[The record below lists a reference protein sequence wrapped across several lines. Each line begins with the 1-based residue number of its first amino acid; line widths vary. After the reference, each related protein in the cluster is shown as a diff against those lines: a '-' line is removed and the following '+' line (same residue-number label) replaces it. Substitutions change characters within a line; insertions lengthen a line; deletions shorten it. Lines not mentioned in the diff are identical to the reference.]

1 MKKLKIGR
9 IFVILIL
16 LSLFILISAIS
27 YVDAV
32 SNNIADSVFRLH
44 VIANSDSKE
53 DQELKL
59 KVRDELLL
67 YMNIISKDSTS
78 KQEAMR
84 KNKKSCSIS
93 EFCRNNNFR
102 TLEFYRMLSRHPE
115 LARKMKANSAGERVL
130 DEEAMMTAR
139 AILRKEKIE
148 DRRNRYA
155 ADAANEIN
163 TLAVQ
168 IEELRK
174 EVRRLKCENQR
185 LKKVIVSLRTTIRKQ
200 NEV

>member
-1 MKKLKIGR
+1 
-9 IFVILIL
+9 
-16 LSLFILISAIS
+16 
-27 YVDAV
+27 
-32 SNNIADSVFRLH
+32 
-44 VIANSDSKE
+44 
-53 DQELKL
+53 
-59 KVRDELLL
+59 
-67 YMNIISKDSTS
+67 
-78 KQEAMR
+78 MR
-84 KNKKSCSIS
+84 KNKKSCSIP

-102 TLEFYRMLSRHPE
+102 TLEFYKMLSRHPE

-148 DRRNRYA
+148 DRRKRSA

-174 EVRRLKCENQR
+174 HWLNHVFDLTHILLAYFPPSGTKTPWHTTVCLRRFYTVWRKIWLRIMYARLNQCF
-185 LKKVIVSLRTTIRKQ
+185 LKKGGPQARMWKSKAEKSFGFSMQSQAV
-200 NEV
+200 